1 MLMQS
6 TQSCTSIRRTSL
18 GSNSSVVR
26 VTILLELG
34 VLAGDM
40 GAVIL
45 TVAQEGCLQSIEL

>member
-1 MLMQS
+1 MQS